1 MKVGSRCG
9 WKRRAIHAPVDHPRT
24 SRNKGFSRLPG
35 GLTEGCILLYRRGA
49 LTVSSQT
56 TVEIFG
62 RRFELRATETSERV
76 EELAR
81 YVDRRMRELADVSPH
96 VDTSKLA
103 VLTALNIAD
112 ELFKE
117 QETEPGT
124 RAEQIRQRVEGLIA
138 RLDEVLT
145 PS

>member
-1 MKVGSRCG
+1 M
-9 WKRRAIHAPVDHPRT
+9 A
-24 SRNKGFSRLPG
+24 
-35 GLTEGCILLYRRGA
+35 
-49 LTVSSQT
+49 SSART

-62 RRFELRATETSERV
+62 RQYELRATDQREHL

-96 VDTSKLA
+96 VDSAKLA

-112 ELFKE
+112 ELFRE
-117 QETEPGT
+117 QTAESGTQTE
-124 RAEQIRQRVEGLIA
+124 RVRQRMEGLIA
-138 RLDEVLT
+138 QLDEVLK

>member
-1 MKVGSRCG
+1 M
-9 WKRRAIHAPVDHPRT
+9 
-24 SRNKGFSRLPG
+24 
-35 GLTEGCILLYRRGA
+35 RRGA
-49 LTVSSQT
+49 PAVSSQT

-62 RRFELRATETSERV
+62 RRFELRASEGSERI

-81 YVDRRMRELADVSPH
+81 FVDRRMRELAEVSPH

-124 RAEQIRQRVEGLIA
+124 RAEKVRQRVEGLIK
-138 RLDEVLT
+138 RLDEVLE

>member
-1 MKVGSRCG
+1 M
-9 WKRRAIHAPVDHPRT
+9 
-24 SRNKGFSRLPG
+24 
-35 GLTEGCILLYRRGA
+35 
-49 LTVSSQT
+49 SSQT

-62 RRFELRATETSERV
+62 RRFELRASEGSERV

-81 YVDRRMRELADVSPH
+81 FVDRRMRELAEVSPH

-124 RAEQIRQRVEGLIA
+124 RAEKVRQRVEGLIKK
-138 RLDEVLT
+138 LNEVLE

>member
-1 MKVGSRCG
+1 M
-9 WKRRAIHAPVDHPRT
+9 
-24 SRNKGFSRLPG
+24 
-35 GLTEGCILLYRRGA
+35 
-49 LTVSSQT
+49 SSQT

-62 RRFELRATETSERV
+62 RRFELRASEGSERV

-81 YVDRRMRELADVSPH
+81 FVDRRMRELAEVSPH

-124 RAEQIRQRVEGLIA
+124 RADKVRQRVEGLIK
-138 RLDEVLT
+138 RLDDVLE

>member
-1 MKVGSRCG
+1 M
-9 WKRRAIHAPVDHPRT
+9 
-24 SRNKGFSRLPG
+24 
-35 GLTEGCILLYRRGA
+35 
-49 LTVSSQT
+49 SSQT

-62 RRFELRATETSERV
+62 RRFELRATEASERV

-81 YVDRRMRELADVSPH
+81 FVDRRMRELAEVSPH

-124 RAEQIRQRVEGLIA
+124 RADKVRQRVEGLIK
-138 RLDEVLT
+138 RLDDVLE

>member
-1 MKVGSRCG
+1 M
-9 WKRRAIHAPVDHPRT
+9 AAEQ
-24 SRNKGFSRLPG
+24 G
-35 GLTEGCILLYRRGA
+35 GNSKKPAWARFDGRCILGFRRGA
-49 LTVSSQT
+49 LTVSTQT

-62 RRFELRATETSERV
+62 RRFELRATDASERI

-81 YVDRRMRELADVSPH
+81 YVDRRMRELAEVSPH

-124 RAEQIRQRVEGLIA
+124 RTEQIRQRVEGLVA

-145 PS
+145 SSSGRAAE